1 MFQTKRGAIVLALM
15 LAIAA
20 FGGYGVF
27 KGVQKRAQQRAITAL
42 VQDTTVRLRQALVVA
57 PDASAKNALPR
68 LKAHAAAVEAHLGA
82 VRKAGS
88 APNPALAEGA
98 EYYVQGA
105 REILRRQVTSV
116 QLSGE
121 ASASRQALV
130 AHMGRAARRDESWI
144 REAMN
149 QKKRVETAYFNY
161 NTTLKALSEVLWTFP
176 DARKRLAPHLDAA
189 LLLEVGPVED
199 ARRRVLEESR
209 RTGEELDRIRRLAP
223 GR

>member
-1 MFQTKRGAIVLALM
+1 MFQSKRGAIVLAVM
-15 LAIAA
+15 VAIAL

-27 KGVQKRAQQRAITAL
+27 KGVQKRAQQKAITAA

-57 PDASAKNALPR
+57 PNASAKNALPQ
-68 LKAHAAAVEAHLGA
+68 LQAHTAAVEAHLDA

-88 APNPALAEGA
+88 APNPALADGA
-98 EYYVQGA
+98 EHYVQGA

-116 QLSGE
+116 RLSGE

-176 DARKRLAPHLDAA
+176 DARKRLASHVDAA
-189 LLLEVGPVED
+189 LLLEIGPAED
-199 ARRRVLEESR
+199 ARRRVLEETR
-209 RTGEELDRIRRLAP
+209 RAGEELDRIRRLALAQ
-223 GR
+223 